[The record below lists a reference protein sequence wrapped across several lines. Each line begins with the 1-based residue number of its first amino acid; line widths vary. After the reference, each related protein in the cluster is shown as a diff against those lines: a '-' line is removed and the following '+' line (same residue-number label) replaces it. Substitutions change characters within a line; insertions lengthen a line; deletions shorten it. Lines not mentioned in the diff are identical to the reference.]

1 MISKLHHSDYTL
13 KNRAFNCRM
22 RNRYY
27 EEVYYAFRAIFPN
40 EVAERT
46 EKNPVVDTIWF
57 QNLSKEIKRYE
68 RLIMTCLEYAQAA
81 IFYGKAE
88 NKAMYSK
95 DKRWGILQEE
105 IFLVHFLQELLSTTR
120 YVIARIETDQMV
132 QRWAG
137 EMQDLKTKPVASG
150 YVNAIQEKLNE
161 MNAATL
167 DEFKDLL
174 RHVLSNP
181 ATELVIRTIE
191 RLFFR
196 RSGRKTLSTFRTP
209 K

>member
-40 EVAERT
+40 EIADRKEP
-46 EKNPVVDTIWF
+46 NPVADTIWF
-57 QNLSKEIKRYE
+57 QSLSKEIKRYE

-81 IFYGKAE
+81 IFYGKNE

-120 YVIARIETDQMV
+120 YVIARIDTDKVLQ
-132 QRWAG
+132 QWSG
-137 EMQDLKTKPVASG
+137 EMQGMKSSPVVYGFVSD
-150 YVNAIQEKLNE
+150 IQGKLNT
-161 MNAATL
+161 MNAGTI

-174 RHVLSNP
+174 KHVLDRFQIGN
-181 ATELVIRTIE
+181 T
-191 RLFFR
+191 LFGTVQDLQNFY
-196 RSGRKTLSTFRTP
+196 
-209 K
+209 

>member
-46 EKNPVVDTIWF
+46 EKNPVMDSIWF

-174 RHVLSNP
+174 RHVLDRFQIGN
-181 ATELVIRTIE
+181 TLFGTVQELQN
-191 RLFFR
+191 FY
-196 RSGRKTLSTFRTP
+196 
-209 K
+209 